1 MPFQLFNKLDSVT
14 LGFGLILMH
23 LMQGQILYSSAV
35 KLTFKATKC
44 HEVPI
49 LSEVMSCQQDPE
61 ERSIA

>member
-35 KLTFKATKC
+35 KLTFKR
-44 HEVPI
+44 
-49 LSEVMSCQQDPE
+49 LSAMKF
-61 ERSIA
+61 RF